1 MWETKNQKNPPMLRG
16 KCCAVE
22 LKVAVWSAFLDAFCY
37 WNKALWKKEHYQ
49 VKYSYIDEKKNQ
61 KDFFF
66 TL

>member
-1 MWETKNQKNPPMLRG
+1 MLRG

-22 LKVAVWSAFLDAFCY
+22 LKGAVWSAFLDAFCY
-37 WNKALWKKEHYQ
+37 WDKALWKKEHYQ